1 MCSSLKGR
9 LTRARAALRP
19 SRKRQAGALCWR
31 RAGDGIE
38 ILLITTRRTGR
49 WIVPKGGR
57 MRDKTASESAAI
69 EAWEEAGVIGAV
81 AEEPI
86 GAFETLK
93 FRDDGTWARLA
104 VDLFPLEVER
114 LEESFPEKGQR
125 VVRWWPQKDAA
136 GQVRER
142 QLRRLLAGF
151 TP

>member
-1 MCSSLKGR
+1 
-9 LTRARAALRP
+9 
-19 SRKRQAGALCWR
+19 
-31 RAGDGIE
+31 
-38 ILLITTRRTGR
+38 
-49 WIVPKGGR
+49 